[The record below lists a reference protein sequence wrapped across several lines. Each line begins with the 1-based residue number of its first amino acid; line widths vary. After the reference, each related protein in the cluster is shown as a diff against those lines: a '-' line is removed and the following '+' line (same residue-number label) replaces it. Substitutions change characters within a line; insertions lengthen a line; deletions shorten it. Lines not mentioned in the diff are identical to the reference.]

1 MVSRM
6 RLYVM
11 RHGPAE
17 DQAASGRDE
26 DRALT
31 TSGRER
37 VRGVARLLA
46 SEAELP
52 TRILTSRLVRATETA
67 EIVSVAQMKAGV
79 DVPLETVKNLSPG
92 GDNMA
97 LVQQLKAEGS
107 RSAMVVG
114 HEPDLSTLVDELLE
128 APMPAS
134 MDKGMVVALEL
145 GEAVTLRFILDP
157 RTLAILHDRR

>member
-1 MVSRM
+1 MDRRMVSRM

-52 TRILTSRLVRATETA
+52 SRILTSRLVRATETA
-67 EIVSVAQMKAGV
+67 EIVSVAQMKAGI

-97 LVQQLKAEGS
+97 
-107 RSAMVVG
+107 
-114 HEPDLSTLVDELLE
+114 
-128 APMPAS
+128 
-134 MDKGMVVALEL
+134 
-145 GEAVTLRFILDP
+145 
-157 RTLAILHDRR
+157 